1 MFHNSLLV
9 LIFLGFSVQLNV
21 AFDELLSH
29 EEINYFNESF
39 YETDGASGDGP
50 PTTQPPTTQQ
60 SSTEPSEDPTTTT
73 APTTTSPTSEPLKC
87 ETCSVDKIGPY
98 AIKAGE
104 GGCKKTRIGFF
115 TSKYENDMR
124 HAVCLRN
131 TAANK
136 I

>member
-1 MFHNSLLV
+1 MWCPLYNFTLV
-9 LIFLGFSVQLNV
+9 LIFFGFTVQLSV
-21 AFDELLSH
+21 AFDLELVSY
-29 EEINYFNESF
+29 EEINFF
-39 YETDGASGDGP
+39 TETGEGSGDGP
-50 PTTQPPTTQQ
+50 PTTQPPTTQR

-73 APTTTSPTSEPLKC
+73 APQYEPLKC
-87 ETCSVDKIGPY
+87 ETCDVDKIGPY